1 MKITWSTILT
11 IVNRMWG
18 INQNTMAELLGV
30 NRSTV
35 SRLMSE
41 NQLKFNRA
49 NKEIYKSLFSHDE
62 SNSPAFK
69 DNPNNL
75 LRDLKDQIKE
85 MGLSEETKGLENLD
99 YEKYVMG
106 LLRMAKENE
115 PMASVKRN
123 NANSDVVEIKNK
135 KEMNE
140 KNIVHIS
147 EQLTMEIFNV
157 FNNAIFEY
165 KINLFLQEIDPT
177 NMMDFGW
184 IENCESFIE
193 FINREIRV
201 YFSQDVVVIKSFIFQ
216 QVKEFADRLNE
227 YTGYLALNMRPADK
241 MASDIMVPLYREENE
256 KAIKWALSLSKTKN
270 KFHNILL

>member
-123 NANSDVVEIKNK
+123 NANSDVVEIK
-135 KEMNE
+135 
-140 KNIVHIS
+140 
-147 EQLTMEIFNV
+147 
-157 FNNAIFEY
+157 
-165 KINLFLQEIDPT
+165 
-177 NMMDFGW
+177 
-184 IENCESFIE
+184 
-193 FINREIRV
+193 
-201 YFSQDVVVIKSFIFQ
+201 
-216 QVKEFADRLNE
+216 
-227 YTGYLALNMRPADK
+227 
-241 MASDIMVPLYREENE
+241 
-256 KAIKWALSLSKTKN
+256 
-270 KFHNILL
+270 